1 MPDSAELPT
10 VFVVEDDGPVR
21 VALGRLLTAA
31 GFDVRTYG
39 SAEELI
45 LGVPR
50 EFDGCLLLDLHL
62 PGMTGLA
69 LHAYLKRG
77 GRGNSVV
84 FITADHEMALSEEV
98 RRTGAPRLGKPL
110 DEDAL
115 LLAILKVT
123 TKARS

>member
-1 MPDSAELPT
+1 VTGSADLPT

-31 GFDVRTYG
+31 GFNVQTYG

-50 EFDGCLLLDLHL
+50 GFDGCLVLDLHL

-84 FITADHEMALSEEV
+84 FITADHELAISEEV
-98 RRTGAPRLGKPL
+98 RRTGVPCLGKPL
-110 DEDAL
+110 DEAAL
-115 LLAILKVT
+115 LLAIFQVT
-123 TKARS
+123 PKTRS

>member
-1 MPDSAELPT
+1 M
-10 VFVVEDDGPVR
+10 
-21 VALGRLLTAA
+21 TAA

-50 EFDGCLLLDLHL
+50 EFDDCLLLDLHL

-98 RRTGAPRLGKPL
+98 RRTGAPCLGKPL